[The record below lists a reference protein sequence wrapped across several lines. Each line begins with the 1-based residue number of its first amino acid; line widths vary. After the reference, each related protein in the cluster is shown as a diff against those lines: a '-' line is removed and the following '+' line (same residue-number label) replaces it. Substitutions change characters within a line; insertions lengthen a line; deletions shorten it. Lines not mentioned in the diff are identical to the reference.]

1 MTCRAVSLLV
11 ASLLLVGGCFPSQTK
26 APAVPAQPPPMPSAS
41 LRTADGRIAVHAL
54 RVGWVGVK
62 GAHREFDVP
71 AFVAIPAIFLGRSWT
86 PWMPI
91 IAYAIEHPEGL
102 ILVDTGADSA
112 FAEKPYW
119 ACDRR
124 TGLFYRKNLR
134 FSVPSGDD
142 LDTRLASV
150 GLVADSVKQVVIT
163 HFHADHTAELHRFL
177 DRPVLTGAGNWPKH
191 RGSFTCRWPTTFRP
205 DTVSATP
212 FSTALSGGRAL
223 TADGRVRVITVPG
236 HTPGHVG
243 VVIEDG
249 DRRILLAGDATFDL
263 AQSARGGVTGV
274 ATDRRAARATQ
285 RTLTTLDT
293 TGVLVLP
300 AHDTTVFARMR
311 RYR

>member
-1 MTCRAVSLLV
+1 MATV
-11 ASLLLVGGCFPSQTK
+11 
-26 APAVPAQPPPMPSAS
+26 
-41 LRTADGRIAVHAL
+41 RTADGRIAVHAL

-62 GAHREFDVP
+62 GAHREFDAP

-91 IAYAIEHPEGL
+91 VVYAIEHPEGL

-112 FAEKPYW
+112 FAQKPYW
-119 ACDRR
+119 ACDKR

-134 FSVPSGDD
+134 FDVPAGDD
-142 LDTRLASV
+142 LDARLAAV
-150 GLVADSVKQVVIT
+150 GLRADQVKQVVIT
-163 HFHADHTAELHRFL
+163 HFHADHTAGLHRFL

-191 RGSFTCRWPTTFRP
+191 RGSFTCRWPTNFAP
-205 DTVSATP
+205 DTVAATP
-212 FSTALSGGRAL
+212 FSTALTGGRAL
-223 TADGRVRVITVPG
+223 TTDGRVRVISVPG

-249 DRRILLAGDATFDL
+249 DKRILLAGDATFDL

-274 ATDRRAARATQ
+274 ATNRSAARATQ
-285 RTLTTLDT
+285 RTLTALDT
-293 TGVLVLP
+293 TGTLVLP
-300 AHDTTVFARMR
+300 AHDTTVFSRMR

>member
-1 MTCRAVSLLV
+1 MLLRLV
-11 ASLLLVGGCFPSQTK
+11 LCLLGPLLLASACFPSQT
-26 APAVPAQPPPMPSAS
+26 APPAVPSVPSPAPVAT

-54 RVGWVGVK
+54 RLGWVGVK

-91 IAYAIEHPEGL
+91 IAYAIEHPDGVT
-102 ILVDTGADSA
+102 LVDTGADAA
-112 FAEKPYW
+112 FGEKAYW
-119 ACDRR
+119 ACDKR

-134 FSVPSGDD
+134 FSVPVGDS
-142 LDTRLASV
+142 LDRRLQEV
-150 GLVADSVKQVVIT
+150 GLSSERVTQVVIT
-163 HFHADHTAELHRFL
+163 HFHADHTGGLHRFV
-177 DRPVLTGAGNWPKH
+177 DRPVITGAGNWPKH
-191 RGSFTCRWPTTFRP
+191 RGSFTCRLPEGFVP
-205 DTVSATP
+205 DSVPAAP
-212 FSTALSGGRAL
+212 FSTALEGGRAL
-223 TADGRVRVITVPG
+223 TSDGRVRVITVPG

-274 ATDRRAARATQ
+274 ATNRRAARATQ
-285 RTLTTLDT
+285 RTITALDT
-293 TGVLVLP
+293 AGTLVLP

-311 RYR
+311 GYR